1 MLTTRMYKAVKE
13 ERKNKKIKE
22 QKRKAMKVTTL
33 TAVGI
38 GAVLGATMM
47 YKKNKSKAN
56 EDNYEYMY
64 NLQSYNNE
72 DENYELKQKNE
83 YENCELQ
90 EKIEEFNSNRLS
102 YENEKHP
109 SNEDMN
115 KFINKTD
122 LS

>member
-22 QKRKAMKVTTL
+22 QKRKAIKVTTL

-38 GAVLGATMM
+38 GAALGTTMI
-47 YKKNKSKAN
+47 YKKNKLKQN
-56 EDNYEYMY
+56 EDYDEYMY

-72 DENYELKQKNE
+72 DENY
-83 YENCELQ
+83 ELQ

-122 LS
+122 SSELN